1 MADNITTVNSGTG
14 ALPNTT
20 TIATRDA
27 GGGGHWQQVDV
38 APAPAVAVA
47 GGQFALSVLTSAVK
61 TLTVPSGATHAWI
74 SVDTGGAATGV
85 RFTFDGTNPT
95 ASVGHFLATGQAL
108 TFVDNL
114 AALKLIAITG
124 TATIQVSYFKFS

>member
-1 MADNITTVNSGTG
+1 MADNITTVDSGTG

-20 TIATRDA
+20 TIATRDT
-27 GGGGHWQQVDV
+27 GSSHWQQVDV
-38 APAPAVAVA
+38 GPAIATVVA
-47 GGQFALSVLTSAVK
+47 GSQHPLSCGTGSPT

-85 RFTFDGTNPT
+85 RFTFDGTTPT
-95 ASVGHFLATGQAL
+95 GANGHFLAAGDSL

-114 AALKLIAITG
+114 SALKFLGITG
-124 TATIQVSYFKFS
+124 SAAIQVSYFRFE